1 MKLLDIGEITE
12 RSGVKPSTL
21 RYYEEVGLIQSI
33 TRHGLRRQYE
43 PQILTKLSLITLA
56 KAGGFSLTE
65 IAAMFS
71 EKGQLQ
77 IPREQIRERANL
89 IDEQI
94 KELTALRD
102 VLHHVADCP
111 APSHMEC
118 PSFQRMLKAS
128 DRRKPTKK
136 KPPTK

>member
-65 IAAMFS
+65 IAGMFS

-77 IPREQIRERANL
+77 IPREQIRERADL

-128 DRRKPTKK
+128 DRRKPAKK

>member
-21 RYYEEVGLIQSI
+21 RYYEEVGLIQSV

-43 PQILTKLSLITLA
+43 PQILTKLALITLA
-56 KAGGFSLTE
+56 KAGGFSLNE
-65 IAAMFS
+65 IAGMFS
-71 EKGQLQ
+71 EQGQLQ
-77 IPREQIRERANL
+77 IPRDQIRERADQ

-111 APSHMEC
+111 APSHLEC
-118 PSFQRMLKAS
+118 PSFQRMLKTTGK
-128 DRRKPTKK
+128 RKQTKR